1 MPKELRPTTSKVL
14 SAIFSMVGPNGF
26 YGKKVIDMFAGT
38 GNFGISSIKR
48 GASEVTFLEINKKR
62 CKKISDLLKQFPND
76 KNLHVINGNIPT
88 IISRISH
95 TADIIFIDPPYNYLS
110 FEKIMQSLEEN
121 NILKPGSLIFI
132 EHSSKI
138 TLPDFYSNINLVKRK
153 KYGDSAV
160 TFFHRKIGNLK

>member
-1 MPKELRPTTSKVL
+1 
-14 SAIFSMVGPNGF
+14 
-26 YGKKVIDMFAGT
+26 
-38 GNFGISSIKR
+38 
-48 GASEVTFLEINKKR
+48 
-62 CKKISDLLKQFPND
+62 
-76 KNLHVINGNIPT
+76 
-88 IISRISH
+88 
-95 TADIIFIDPPYNYLS
+95 
-110 FEKIMQSLEEN
+110 MQSLEGN